1 VKMKI
6 IFVCKHNRFRS
17 KTAEAYFKK
26 INKNKNI
33 SVSSGGIIKGIP
45 VAKTVVKAG
54 KELGI
59 KISRKTRCLREKDLV
74 AADLIIITANDVP
87 RELFKPRFKKVRLW
101 KFPDTNQDNKKSI
114 KKIMKGIMEKTRELN
129 KTLKLKSRKKK
140 GKKK

>member
-1 VKMKI
+1 MKI

-45 VAKTVVKAG
+45 VAKTVVKVG

-59 KISRKTRCLREKDLV
+59 RISRKTRCLMEKDLV
-74 AADLIIITANDVP
+74 AADMVIITANDVP
-87 RELFKPRFKKVRLW
+87 ATLFKPRFKKVRVW
-101 KFPDTNQDNKKSI
+101 KFPDCSQDDKKTI
-114 KKIMKGIMEKTRELN
+114 KKIMKDVMRKVRELN
-129 KTLKLKSRKKK
+129 KKLKS